1 MRHVRILGLCLVA
14 AFAMC
19 AVAAMPAL
27 AKEKYSQNTWTQFK
41 YCPYDDAEVEA
52 CTAGLTSGGPHG
64 GFFQLG
70 RVEVPL
76 NKPVVLQGGIAN
88 DEAAPGAEPGADRFV
103 AAANGG
109 ETLESPELAV
119 KGGLKVITK
128 QIQEEAGWPQ
138 ALKES
143 FKEAIKD
150 KEAALDV
157 KIATAGNTLYENPNA
172 LNVDHLLEGAGNT
185 FELPLKTTMSNSWLA
200 KLGGGPCTV
209 GNEAHPIV
217 QDLTSGGAGAIGK
230 LHFNEAFTVIEIE
243 NNRLVDFNWPVEAEA
258 LASGCGGSY
267 ESYVDQAIDIATET
281 TFGQHYGF
289 TVLSGN
295 LYTAS
300 REAVQKEAEA
310 GNL

>member
-1 MRHVRILGLCLVA
+1 VRHVRMLGLCLVA
-14 AFAMC
+14 AFAMS

-27 AKEKYSQNTWTQFK
+27 AKEKYSANTWAQFK
-41 YCPYDDAEVEA
+41 YCPYNDTEVQA
-52 CTAGLTSGGPHG
+52 CTVGLTSGGAHG

-76 NKPVVLQGGIAN
+76 RKPVALQGGLIE
-88 DEAAPGAEPGADRFV
+88 DEGAPGAEAGSDRFV

-119 KGGLKVITK
+119 KGGLKLITK
-128 QIQEEAGWPQ
+128 KVQEEVGWPQ

-143 FKEAIKD
+143 FKEAIKN
-150 KEAALDV
+150 KETALDV
-157 KIATAGNTLYENPNA
+157 KIETAGNSLYENPNA
-172 LNVDHLLEGAGNT
+172 LNVSHLLDAEGNT

-209 GNEAHPIV
+209 GNEAHPIL
-217 QDLTSGGAGAIGK
+217 QDLTSAGAGNLGT
-230 LHFNEAFTVIEIE
+230 LTFNEEFTVVEIE
-243 NNRLVDFNWPVEAEA
+243 NNRLVDFNWPVEEEA

-267 ESYVDQAIDIATET
+267 ESYVDRAIDVVTESAYGT
-281 TFGQHYGF
+281 HYGF

-300 REAVQKEAEA
+300 RQAVQEQAEA